1 MNVQHQKN
9 LFKKLVG
16 MAGIASASVLLS
28 LPGLAQAAPSAGGMN
43 QSVNNS
49 DRPSDSTMT
58 DGQLLA
64 QTMSA
69 QELNGR
75 CAGYEGNATTGGGYY
90 CALSRM
96 NSGYGT
102 AQPQG
107 SSNVDNG
114 RSTTGAGYP
123 GNNVTPQGVDN
134 RMNRESMNSGDNT
147 QSGTARPESS
157 NTDNGRSTTGEGYP
171 GNNVKPQGVDNGMNR
186 QSYNR
191 DSNTQYEKATDN
203 TYKRTGD
210 SGFYNDLTGEHFAP
224 DENVISP

>member
-1 MNVQHQKN
+1 MSVQHQKN

-64 QTMSA
+64 QTMSG

-90 CALSRM
+90 CALPRM

-102 AQPQG
+102 TQPQG

-134 RMNRESMNSGDNT
+134 RMNRESSSSGDNT
-147 QSGTARPESS
+147 QSGTASPESS
-157 NTDNGRSTTGEGYP
+157 NTDNGRSTTGAGYP
-171 GNNVKPQGVDNGMNR
+171 GNNVTPQGVDKNLDR

-210 SGFYNDLTGEHFAP
+210 SGFYNELTGEHFAP